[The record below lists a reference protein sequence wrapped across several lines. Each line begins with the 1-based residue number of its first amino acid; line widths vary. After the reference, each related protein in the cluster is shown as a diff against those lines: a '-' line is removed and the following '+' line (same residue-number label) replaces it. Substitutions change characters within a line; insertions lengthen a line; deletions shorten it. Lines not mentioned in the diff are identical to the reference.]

1 MHETKLYDRIEAVAT
16 WIEARMARRP
26 RVALIL
32 GSGLGKLA
40 EDFQDAQVFPYAEI
54 PGFPVSTVEG
64 HAGQLVLGT
73 IEGVEV
79 IAMQGRFHY
88 YEGWE
93 LEDVTL
99 PVRVF
104 KRLGC
109 DTVFVTNSSG
119 GINPDYRAGDLMLIS
134 DHINL
139 TGVNPL
145 RGHNDA
151 RLGVRFPDMS
161 EAYDRDLRRLAI
173 ETARDLKQQLHIG
186 VYAGVQGPSYETP
199 AEISML
205 RRLGGDAV
213 GMSTVPEVIVAGHA
227 GLRVL
232 GISCVTNAAAGISDT
247 RLTHEEVQ
255 DNARHAY
262 LQFSTLLRT
271 ILSRMG
277 ARA

>member
-1 MHETKLYDRIEAVAT
+1 MHENSFYDRIEAAAS
-16 WIEARMARRP
+16 WLEARLTRRP

-40 EDFQDAQVFPYAEI
+40 DDFEDAQVFAYKDI
-54 PGFPVSTVEG
+54 PEFPVSTVEG
-64 HAGQLVLGT
+64 HAGRLVVGR
-73 IEGVEV
+73 IEGVNV

-88 YEGWE
+88 YEGWS

-119 GINPDYRAGDLMLIS
+119 GINPDYRAGDLMLIA

-145 RGHNDA
+145 RGHNDP
-151 RLGVRFPDMS
+151 RLGLRFPDMT
-161 EAYDRDLRRLAI
+161 EAYDRELRRIAI

-213 GMSTVPEVIVAGHA
+213 GMSTVPEVIVASHA

-232 GISCVTNAAAGISDT
+232 GISCITNAAAGISDT
-247 RLTHEEVQ
+247 KLTHDEVQ

-262 LQFSTLLRT
+262 AQFSRLLRA
-271 ILSRMG
+271 IL
-277 ARA
+277 ARLA

>member
-1 MHETKLYDRIEAVAT
+1 MHENKLYDRIEAAAT
-16 WIEARMARRP
+16 WLDARLTRRP

-40 EDFQDAQVFPYAEI
+40 DDFQDAQSFPYKDI
-54 PGFPVSTVEG
+54 PEFPVSTVEG
-64 HAGQLVLGT
+64 HAGQLVVGT

-79 IAMQGRFHY
+79 VAMQGRFHY

-109 DTVFVTNSSG
+109 DTIFVTNSSG

-145 RGHNDA
+145 RGHNDP
-151 RLGVRFPDMS
+151 RLGLRFPDMS
-161 EAYDRDLRRLAI
+161 AAYDRELRRLAI

-213 GMSTVPEVIVAGHA
+213 GMSTVPEVIVASHA

-232 GISCVTNAAAGISDT
+232 GISCITNAAAGISDT
-247 RLTHEEVQ
+247 PLNHEEVQ
-255 DNARHAY
+255 ENAKHSY
-262 LQFSTLLRT
+262 LHFSTLLRT
-271 ILSRMG
+271 ILRRMP
-277 ARA
+277 A

>member
-1 MHETKLYDRIEAVAT
+1 MHENKLYDRIEAAAT
-16 WIEARMARRP
+16 WLEARLTRRP

-40 EDFQDAQVFPYAEI
+40 DDFQDAQSFPYKDI
-54 PGFPVSTVEG
+54 PEFPVSTVEG
-64 HAGQLVLGT
+64 HAGQLVVGT

-79 IAMQGRFHY
+79 VAMQGRFHY

-109 DTVFVTNSSG
+109 DTIFVTNSSG

-145 RGHNDA
+145 RGHNDP
-151 RLGVRFPDMS
+151 RLGLRFPDMS
-161 EAYDRDLRRLAI
+161 AAYDRELRRLAI

-213 GMSTVPEVIVAGHA
+213 GMSTVPEVIVASHA
-227 GLRVL
+227 NLRVL
-232 GISCVTNAAAGISDT
+232 GISCITNAAAGISDT
-247 RLTHEEVQ
+247 PLNHEEVQ
-255 DNARHAY
+255 ENAKHSY
-262 LQFSTLLRT
+262 LHFSTLLRT
-271 ILSRMG
+271 ILRRMP
-277 ARA
+277 A

>member
-1 MHETKLYDRIEAVAT
+1 MHEHSLFDRIEAAAS
-16 WIEARMARRP
+16 WLEARLTRRP

-40 EDFQDAQVFPYAEI
+40 DDFEDAQIFAYKDI
-54 PGFPVSTVEG
+54 PEFPVSTVEG
-64 HAGQLVLGT
+64 HAGQLVVGR
-73 IEGVEV
+73 IEGVDV

-88 YEGWE
+88 YEGWS

-119 GINPDYRAGDLMLIS
+119 GINPDYRAGDLMLIA

-145 RGHNDA
+145 RGHNDP
-151 RLGVRFPDMS
+151 RLGLRFPDMT
-161 EAYDRDLRRLAI
+161 EAYDRELRRIAI

-213 GMSTVPEVIVAGHA
+213 GMSTVPEVIVASHA
-227 GLRVL
+227 NLRVL
-232 GISCVTNAAAGISDT
+232 GISCITNAAAGISDT
-247 RLTHEEVQ
+247 KLTHDEVQ

-262 LQFSTLLRT
+262 AQFSSLLRA
-271 ILSRMG
+271 IL
-277 ARA
+277 ARLA